1 MSATAQ
7 NTARGSIAT
16 KVQGLRI
23 NALAG
28 LVMLLIEYGLGIGT
42 LLIITSV
49 SAVVRAALVRQPALI
64 IIGRIALLAIL
75 TAWLAGTKFV
85 ADSANGAS
93 FAMAIATGVA
103 VLAYATISFIAT
115 PTYGEYGEYGG
126 TVKTT

>member
-93 FAMAIATGVA
+93 FAMAVATQGPGKVD
-103 VLAYATISFIAT
+103 V
-115 PTYGEYGEYGG
+115 
-126 TVKTT
+126 TVGDWRGAEVVHFA

>member
-93 FAMAIATGVA
+93 FAMAVATGVA

-115 PTYGEYGEYGG
+115 PTYGKYGG